1 MVRRPGCPM
10 AETPLPPRMARWW
23 LARLIPRRDRV
34 VALAE
39 LDDLYALK
47 AARGGYPAAGRW
59 YRRQLLK
66 FPARLWADRL
76 VRGARAVSH
85 PDIWRSTMSPESVLR
100 DLKYALRRLGR
111 APGFSIVAVISLALG
126 IGANTAMFS
135 IVNAVIFADPPF
147 ADTETLVEVYTS
159 DSNGTLYATWSH
171 PDYEDLVERSAGIFT
186 EVSTARTFISSA
198 GDPSDP
204 RVVIGEAVSPNLF
217 TMHGVPMAL
226 GRSFG
231 PEDEGP
237 SGTSPVVILNHST
250 WVREFGS
257 DPGIIGA
264 SYRVNQL
271 DYTIIGV
278 AAPWYTGTFPA
289 FKSGIFVPINMIQQ
303 AMGQL
308 NGSDPMTARGSRG
321 SFVRARLAEGISAEQ
336 ANAWM
341 VGFAAGLEELYPNT
355 NTDRIYTALPLDDI
369 LIHPII
375 DKAMLPVAGFLMG
388 MVGIVLL
395 IACMNLA
402 SFLMARAE
410 QRKREIAVR
419 LSLGAGRMTMVRQL
433 LVETM
438 LLGALGGLGGVLIA
452 RWAVDALV
460 SVRPPIPIPIN
471 LDFPLDGDVLLYTL
485 AISLAAGV
493 FFGLLPALASTR
505 PDLAQTLREEGGG
518 VTGGGRARNILVVAQ
533 MSLSVVLLVGSGL
546 FLRSLQNAESA
557 DPGFYTGPAALLW
570 PQLSL
575 TGMGE
580 EEGKAFWTNYEER
593 LLATPGVS
601 HVAFTDLIPLGFGVQ
616 TREVDVPGIEGP
628 IPGRGHDVD
637 YSTVSPSFFE
647 TMEIEIIAGRS
658 FDESQVE
665 GGEPVM
671 VVSRAFQER
680 FFPEGAVGRTV
691 AMGSETPTII
701 AVAEDTKVRTI
712 GEDPR
717 PRLYTSSRQ
726 DYRDGLQVI
735 VRGTGTSGEILQRAE
750 AVALDIHPRLVFFDK
765 RTMDEHLAVHLFP
778 PRMAAL
784 LLSVFG
790 GLALLLA
797 AIGIWGIVSHA
808 VARRTRE
815 VGIRVS
821 MGATGRDVVGMLVGG
836 GMKIVGIGIVVGL
849 ALSAGAG
856 VLVGRFLYG
865 VGSFDPVAFIGIPL
879 VLASVALVASWVP
892 ARRAAGVDPVRA
904 LRSE

>member
-1 MVRRPGCPM
+1 M
-10 AETPLPPRMARWW
+10 AETPRPPRLVRWW
-23 LARLIPRRDRV
+23 LARLVPRRDRA

-47 AARGGYPAAGRW
+47 AAKHGYPAADRW

-66 FPARLWADRL
+66 FPARLWADRI
-76 VRGARAVSH
+76 VRGTHAVTH
-85 PDIWRSTMSPESVLR
+85 PDIWRSTMSPESLIR

-111 APGFSIVAVISLALG
+111 APGFSVIAVISLALG

-135 IVNAVIFADPPF
+135 IVNAIVFADPPF
-147 ADTETLVEVYTS
+147 VDSETLVEVYTS
-159 DSNGTLYATWSH
+159 DSSGTLYGTWSY
-171 PDYEDLVERSAGIFT
+171 PDYLDLVERSEGIFAD
-186 EVSTARTFISSA
+186 VSTARTFIASA

-204 RVVIGEAVSPNLF
+204 RVVVGEAVSSNLF

-226 GRSFG
+226 GRAFG
-231 PEDEGP
+231 PEDDGP
-237 SGTSPVVILNHST
+237 VGTSPVVILNHGT

-257 DPGIIGA
+257 DPGIIG
-264 SYRVNQL
+264 STYRVNQL
-271 DYTIIGV
+271 DYTIVGV
-278 AAPWYTGTFPA
+278 TASWYTGTFPA
-289 FKSGIFVPINMIQQ
+289 FKSGIFVPMNMVQQ

-308 NGSDPMTARGSRG
+308 VGNNPLDARGSRSG
-321 SFVRARLAEGISAEQ
+321 FVRARLAPGISAEQ

-341 VGFAAGLEELYPNT
+341 VGFATGLEELYPNT
-355 NTDRIYTALPLDDI
+355 NTDRIYTALPLSDI
-369 LIHPII
+369 LIHPIV

-388 MVGIVLL
+388 IVGIVLL

-419 LSLGAGRMTMVRQL
+419 LSLGAGRVTLVRQL

-438 LLGALGGLGGVLIA
+438 LLGVLGGVGGVMVA
-452 RWAVDALV
+452 RWTVDALV
-460 SVRPPIPIPIN
+460 SVRPPIPVPIN

-485 AISLAAGV
+485 VISLAAGV
-493 FFGLLPALASTR
+493 FFGLLPALGSTR
-505 PDLAQTLREEGGG
+505 PDLAQSLREEGGG
-518 VTGGGRARNILVVAQ
+518 LTGGGRARNLLVVAQ

-546 FLRSLQNAESA
+546 FLRSLQNAETA
-557 DPGFYTGPAALLW
+557 DPGFYTGEAALLW

-580 EEGKAFWTNYEER
+580 EEGRAFWTDFEER
-593 LLATPGVS
+593 LLATPGIS
-601 HVAFTDLIPLGFGVQ
+601 HVAYADMIPLGFGVQ
-616 TREVDVPGIEGP
+616 TTEVEVPGIEGP

-637 YSTVSPSFFE
+637 FTTVSPSFFE
-647 TMEIEIIAGRS
+647 TMEIEIVAGRS
-658 FDESQVE
+658 FDETHVE
-665 GGEPVM
+665 GGPPVM
-671 VVSRAFQER
+671 IVSRAFQDR
-680 FFPEGAVGRTV
+680 FFPEGAVGQTV
-691 AMGSETPTII
+691 MVGSEARTII
-701 AVAEDTKVRTI
+701 AVAENTKVRTI

-717 PRLYTSSRQ
+717 PRIYSSSRQ
-726 DYRDGLQVI
+726 SYLDGLQVV

-750 AVALDIHPRLVFFDK
+750 AIALEIHPRLVFFDK
-765 RTMDEHLAVHLFP
+765 RTMNEHLAVHLFP

-790 GLALLLA
+790 SLALLLA

-836 GMKIVGIGIVVGL
+836 GMKIVGVGIAFGL
-849 ALSAGAG
+849 VLSAGAG
-856 VLVGRFLYG
+856 ILVGGFLYG
-865 VGSFDPVAFIGIPL
+865 VGSFDPVAFVGIPML
-879 VLASVALVASWVP
+879 LASVALMASWVP
-892 ARRAAGVDPVRA
+892 ARRAAAVDPVRA